1 MNLADASCRSAGE
14 LDMHTDVDRTEFY
27 AAQIGPKNQEYYLE
41 KFARIDESDGGFIP
55 LWNWA
60 AFLFSAPWALY
71 RKMYAVFFAAVAAG
85 VLWEAIVAVLQPSW
99 PLGNLFYFAAWVF
112 FGLYGNAL
120 YYRHASKIIEK
131 TLALV
136 GDADR
141 AALEIGFKGGVHRW
155 VAPVFILGP
164 FLAGVF
170 AGIFIPAYQDATIRA
185 QVSVGLRYSAD
196 TQAAVSAHYE
206 ATGSLPADNAS
217 AGLPLP
223 ERMIGDY
230 VSSVRVDH
238 GVVVITFGN
247 KAAER
252 IQGRTLELVPE
263 VQPDNSL
270 GWECGSQTIRPMHLP
285 AQCRMPL

>member
-1 MNLADASCRSAGE
+1 MNQADASCRPAGE
-14 LDMHTDVDRTEFY
+14 LDMHTDVDRSELY

-41 KFARIDESDGGFIP
+41 KFARINEADGGFIP
-55 LWNWA
+55 SWNWA

-85 VLWEAIVAVLQPSW
+85 VLWEAIVAVLLPPW

-120 YYRHASKIIEK
+120 YYRHASKKID
-131 TLALV
+131 TAFALV

-170 AGIFIPAYQDATIRA
+170 FGISIPAYQDATIRA
-185 QVSVGLRYSAD
+185 QVSVGLDDAAD
-196 TQAAVSAHYE
+196 IRTAVSAHYE
-206 ATGSLPADNAS
+206 TTGNLPADNAS
-217 AGLPLP
+217 AGLPMP
-223 ERMIGDY
+223 ERMAGDY
-230 VSSVRVDH
+230 VSGVRIDR
-238 GVVVITFGN
+238 GAVVITFGN
-247 KAAER
+247 KAAVP
-252 IQGRTLELVPE
+252 IQGRTLVLVPE
-263 VQPDNSL
+263 VQPDNTL
-270 GWECGSQTIRPMHLP
+270 GWGCGSQTINPKHLP
-285 AQCRMPL
+285 AQCRTPL